1 MSRISRSRSVYEEP
15 LVADRQ
21 VGDILA
27 EWRAAEHALENAAD
41 DVEREEIEARIFAL
55 RGQHARA
62 TAVIQADAAELSGRE
77 PEPAGA

>member
-1 MSRISRSRSVYEEP
+1 M
-15 LVADRQ
+15 ADRH

-27 EWRAAEHALENAAD
+27 EWRAVEHELENAPD

-55 RGQHARA
+55 RDEHASA
-62 TAVIQADAAELSGRE
+62 MAANDAEAKDLGGRE